1 MEVKARLSNY
11 RISARKARLVADQ
24 IRKWVPGRYDTL
36 GADDFGFSD
45 TRAAARRYF
54 HIDGASVVVRVLEQL
69 VAEGKVDPSLPG
81 QAIEKYRLYDVT
93 AGTSGVAGG
102 DS

>member
-1 MEVKARLSNY
+1 MKS
-11 RISARKARLVADQ
+11 
-24 IRKWVPGRYDTL
+24 
-36 GADDFGFSD
+36 
-45 TRAAARRYF
+45 AAARRYF

-69 VAEGKVDPSLPG
+69 VAEGAMDPSVPA
-81 QAIEKYRLYDVT
+81 QAIERYRLYDVT